1 MIAFV
6 IYKIKTKP
14 EIKEFQLEAISCLQ
28 SPILV

>member
-1 MIAFV
+1 MAFV

-14 EIKEFQLEAISCLQ
+14 EIKEFQLEVISCLQ